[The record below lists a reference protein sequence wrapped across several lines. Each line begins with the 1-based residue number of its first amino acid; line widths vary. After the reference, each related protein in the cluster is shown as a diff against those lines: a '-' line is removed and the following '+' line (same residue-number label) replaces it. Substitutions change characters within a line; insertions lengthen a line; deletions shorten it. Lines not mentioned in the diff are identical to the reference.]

1 MYIFEYHKEHGIVPN
16 KAIAN
21 HFATDTIMVKRHM
34 SFKQIS
40 DLLDISV
47 DELKFYNPSYK
58 RQEVPYISGEQN
70 FIRLPKSK
78 VAVFTSNEDKIYAYV
93 DYEEKNREKPFA
105 IAKTTSNKSID
116 TLEKPETDKE
126 FVTRYK
132 FHKVKRGE
140 NIYDVALKYGVT
152 ANNIRDWN
160 NLKGSKVSR
169 GKTLKIVTTERI
181 AYKQNKKEKPE
192 TTDIASVENPTSK
205 VAKTYKLEKVTTNKQ
220 VTKYHKVKR
229 GDNLSEIASKYDV
242 DVSEIKKWNK
252 IKDNNL
258 IAGKSLKIVKTE
270 QVTKT
275 IKKEVLVPTSIDNN
289 DEQPIASV
297 DKKSKKATKN
307 DTVSENYYIVAK
319 GENLFSIAKKHHVTV
334 EDLKEWNNLFN
345 TDVKAG
351 TQLVISGEST
361 TKKEQEIATKSD
373 FKEIEYTVAQ
383 GDNLSSIAKKH
394 NTTIDKLKELNNLDD
409 NVIKL
414 GQTLV
419 VSKEPVSKTKTKKDK
434 YLADN
439 NKPTIY
445 QVRKGDTLL
454 SISKKFPGVT
464 IADIKKWNKIK
475 NEKIKPGMKLKIN
488 S

>member
-1 MYIFEYHKEHGIVPN
+1 VP
-16 KAIAN
+16 
-21 HFATDTIMVKRHM
+21 
-34 SFKQIS
+34 
-40 DLLDISV
+40 
-47 DELKFYNPSYK
+47 
-58 RQEVPYISGEQN
+58 
-70 FIRLPKSK
+70 
-78 VAVFTSNEDKIYAYV
+78 
-93 DYEEKNREKPFA
+93 
-105 IAKTTSNKSID
+105 
-116 TLEKPETDKE
+116 
-126 FVTRYK
+126 
-132 FHKVKRGE
+132 
-140 NIYDVALKYGVT
+140 
-152 ANNIRDWN
+152 
-160 NLKGSKVSR
+160 
-169 GKTLKIVTTERI
+169 
-181 AYKQNKKEKPE
+181 
-192 TTDIASVENPTSK
+192 
-205 VAKTYKLEKVTTNKQ
+205 
-220 VTKYHKVKR
+220 
-229 GDNLSEIASKYDV
+229 
-242 DVSEIKKWNK
+242 
-252 IKDNNL
+252 
-258 IAGKSLKIVKTE
+258 
-270 QVTKT
+270 
-275 IKKEVLVPTSIDNN
+275 SIDNN
-289 DEQPIASV
+289 DEQPIANV

-361 TKKEQEIATKSD
+361 TKKEQEIAAKSD

-419 VSKEPVSKTKTKKDK
+419 VSKEPVTKTKTKKDK